1 MAWQSPADNG
11 FGWLVLTADNLDNR
25 FLLDMAEAVAAADIL
40 LQGSKYVA
48 PRRRGRPPKQKNES
62 ADLVLSTVDGVDGPR
77 TRGRKKKNETA
88 VDVLANVNGRLLKRP
103 SGAVAA
109 GEKAGAVKANLMRSA
124 KDKKKLRGTITN
136 ARAVAKRAKSL
147 LQKTGAQMQRSF
159 KEVCQRLVHFGFT
172 YPSRSF
178 FQLEI

>member
-25 FLLDMAEAVAAADIL
+25 FFLDMAEAVAAADIL

-62 ADLVLSTVDGVDGPR
+62 ADLVLSTDDGVDGPR

-88 VDVLANVNGRLLKRP
+88 AGHPRGFAWLSTLHETTYTHTQHRKDAGTKPMHLARTALQKCISKVQL
-103 SGAVAA
+103 S
-109 GEKAGAVKANLMRSA
+109 
-124 KDKKKLRGTITN
+124 KKL
-136 ARAVAKRAKSL
+136 KMK
-147 LQKTGAQMQRSF
+147 
-159 KEVCQRLVHFGFT
+159 
-172 YPSRSF
+172 
-178 FQLEI
+178 